1 MDGGEIRTKWRLI
14 HSPTREEI
22 QQYSSAAILPQL
34 SSAWEIVSPLRAGHS
49 LIAVSKASYRDG
61 EMVGVHLDWRKEY
74 RESWYRT
81 ESGYVCEDVSRRY

>member
-1 MDGGEIRTKWRLI
+1 METDTQSHQRRN
-14 HSPTREEI
+14 PTI
-22 QQYSSAAILPQL
+22 QL
-34 SSAWEIVSPLRAGHS
+34 SCDSAPAVISLGNRLSFESWPRAGHS